1 MIKMILL
8 KQINQKKSKNVPVLL
23 ENRPFKTIIYSKSN
37 GKPKLPRSLSR
48 NYDFVFT
55 NLLKNE
61 AVVYITPWFHYPY
74 FIITVK

>member
-61 AVVYITPWFHYPY
+61 AV
-74 FIITVK
+74 